1 MSVYHPSAKPVV
13 EPIPYSDSGA
23 TYFAQIR
30 HLDLPIWLDSCHP
43 YTQQGRF
50 DIIAASPTVELVTR
64 GGLTQITEHDA
75 KRQWESA
82 EDPFQLLQ
90 NAMPQA
96 CAKARADGQI
106 LPFCGG
112 ALGYFGYDLAR
123 RLESIPSVAAE
134 DLSLPDMHLGIY
146 PWAIVLDHHKQKA
159 WLTGL
164 PDTELSSVRALIT
177 AETKLKSIL
186 ENTNESFKIS
196 HFKSTINKKDY
207 IEKFDIVHNHI
218 REGNCYQI
226 NLTQRFSAGY
236 TGDLYPAYLALREAS
251 PAPFAGFMQLPQ
263 GAVLSLSPERFIAC
277 DGTRATT
284 SPIKGTVAR
293 SLNPDEDQTNAQ
305 RLLASEK
312 DRAEN
317 LMIVDLLRNDF
328 SRCCSQVTT
337 PELFALQSF
346 ANVHHLV
353 SRVEGVLKPEQTPIK
368 LLRAAFPG
376 GSITGAPKVRAMQ
389 IIESLESHRRG
400 VYCGSLGYISA
411 CGNMDTSITIRT
423 LSGDGEKLV
432 CWGGGGIVADS
443 TADSEYE
450 ESITKVRLLMRTLEE
465 AFA

>member
-1 MSVYHPSAKPVV
+1 MSVDRPSAKPVV
-13 EPIPYSDSGA
+13 EPICYRDNGA
-23 TYFAQIR
+23 IYFALIR
-30 HLDLPIWLDSCHP
+30 HLNLPIWLDSCHP

-50 DIIAASPTVELVTR
+50 DIIAAGPSIELVTR
-64 GGLTQITEHDA
+64 GAFTQITEHDA
-75 KRQWESA
+75 GRQWESE

-90 NAMPQA
+90 NAMPEA
-96 CAKARADGQI
+96 CDKARAGGQI
-106 LPFCGG
+106 MPFCGG

-123 RLESIPSVAAE
+123 RLESIPTVAAD

-146 PWAIVLDHHKQKA
+146 PWAIVLDHQRQKG
-159 WLTGL
+159 WLCGL
-164 PDTELSSVRALIT
+164 PGTDLSQVRALLT
-177 AETKLKSIL
+177 DETELKSIL
-186 ENTNESFKIS
+186 EKIKDPFKIRD
-196 HFKSTINKKDY
+196 FEATTNKKNY
-207 IEKFDIVHNHI
+207 IEKFDIVQNHI

-226 NLTQRFSAGY
+226 NLTQRFSADY
-236 TGDLYPAYLALREAS
+236 TGDPFPAYLALREAS
-251 PAPFAGFMQLPQ
+251 PAPFAGFIQLPE

-293 SLNPDEDQTNAQ
+293 SDNPEQDQANAQ

-328 SRCCSQVTT
+328 SRCCSEVTT

-353 SRVEGVLKPEQTPIK
+353 SRVEGLLKPGQTPIK

-400 VYCGSLGYISA
+400 IYCGSLGYISA